1 MKPGDLRRT
10 GLDLLEQQEQL
21 KHDYVDQ
28 LKNGDLKA
36 AEKVKND
43 LDENK
48 SRLGM
53 IEDLLN
59 QALKIQGIAQYGGQL
74 LGDEGAKGYD
84 VGQYDSVENALFR
97 AQLDTSKQI
106 NQNVTDL
113 KTTLQTIN
121 DTTIQMRNKLD
132 QNGGGSTYG
141 NG

>member
-1 MKPGDLRRT
+1 MD
-10 GLDLLEQQEQL
+10 
-21 KHDYVDQ
+21 
-28 LKNGDLKA
+28 A
-36 AEKVKND
+36 AEKTKKD

-59 QALKIQGIAQYGGQL
+59 QALKIQGIGEFGGKL

-97 AQLDTSKQI
+97 AQLDTAKQI
-106 NQNVTDL
+106 SQNVTDL

>member
-1 MKPGDLRRT
+1 MKG
-10 GLDLLEQQEQL
+10 
-21 KHDYVDQ
+21 
-28 LKNGDLKA
+28 
-36 AEKVKND
+36 AENTYND
-43 LDENK
+43 LTDNK

-53 IEDLLN
+53 IEGLLN
-59 QALKIQGIAQYGGQL
+59 QALKIQGIAQFGGQL

-106 NQNVTDL
+106 SQNVTDL

-141 NG
+141 